1 MRVDGLSK
9 FVISDGF
16 SVIETDVRAAYAATV
31 TLLEFGRPIE
41 ASSTALCDR

>member
-16 SVIETDVRAAYAATV
+16 SVIKTDVRAAYAATV
-31 TLLEFGRPIE
+31 TLLEFWKANRGQF
-41 ASSTALCDR
+41 ASLVQ